1 MKCHKYWPDF
11 FQGINEY
18 NDLEIKLTEENSG
31 EAYII
36 RSFSL
41 SKGEELRT
49 VQHFHFTSWP
59 DHEAPDVNEFL
70 EFIQLVRKTRNPS
83 DGPMVVHC
91 RFIPNILITLLWSL
105 SMCIGLV
112 YRERLCIEHSCTC

>member
-49 VQHFHFTSWP
+49 IQQFHFTSWP

-70 EFIQLVRKTRNPS
+70 EFIQLVKKTHNPS

-112 YRERLCIEHSCTC
+112 YREQLYIEHNCTC